1 MKYRVEIRRSDKYR
15 VKPEAEQIDGRVFE
29 FVEGWKMDESDT
41 SIYIGEMAMLPLD
54 DDYPIEAPIWVARGD
69 LVAL

>member
-1 MKYRVEIRRSDKYR
+1 MKYRVKLRRSDKYR

-29 FVEGWKMDESDT
+29 FAEGWEMDESDT
-41 SIYIGEMAMLPLD
+41 SIYIGEMAMLPRD
-54 DDYPIEAPIWVARGD
+54 DNYPIEAPGWVASGD